1 MLKWLKRVVLLVV
14 LAFFLFIGLFFA
26 IRNGQVITL
35 DLVLWQSPELS
46 VALYM
51 IIAFA
56 VGVILA
62 LASSSM
68 LLFRLER
75 RARKQNKQ
83 LANLQTEIDNLR
95 KASLSTELAERE

>member
-83 LANLQTEIDNLR
+83 LVNLQTEIDNLR

>member
-1 MLKWLKRVVLLVV
+1 MLKWLKRVVLLVA
-14 LAFFLFIGLFFA
+14 LAFFLFVGLFFA
-26 IRNGQVITL
+26 IRNGQVISL

-56 VGVILA
+56 VGIVLA
-62 LASSSM
+62 LASSSA

-75 RARKQNKQ
+75 TIRKQAKQ
-83 LANLQTEIDNLR
+83 LGSQQAEIDNLR
-95 KASLSTELAERE
+95 KASLSTELSERE

>member
-1 MLKWLKRVVLLVV
+1 MLKWLKRVVLLVA

-26 IRNGQVITL
+26 IRNGQVISL

-56 VGVILA
+56 AGVVLA
-62 LASSSM
+62 LLSSSA

-75 RARKQNKQ
+75 NIRKQTKQ
-83 LANLQTEIDNLR
+83 LISQQAEIDNLR
-95 KASLSTELAERE
+95 KASLSSELSERE

>member
-1 MLKWLKRVVLLVV
+1 MLKWLKRVVLLVA
-14 LAFFLFIGLFFA
+14 LAFFLFVGLFFA

-46 VALYM
+46 IALYM

-56 VGVILA
+56 LGIVLA
-62 LASSSM
+62 LASSSA

-75 RARKQNKQ
+75 NVRKKTKQ
-83 LANLQTEIDNLR
+83 LVNLQAEIDNLR
-95 KASLSTELAERE
+95 KASLTSELSERE

>member
-46 VALYM
+46 IALYM

-83 LANLQTEIDNLR
+83 LVNLQTEIDNLR

>member
-1 MLKWLKRVVLLVV
+1 MLKWLKRVILLVV

-75 RARKQNKQ
+75 RSRKQNKQ
-83 LANLQTEIDNLR
+83 LVNLQTEIDNLR

>member
-56 VGVILA
+56 IGVVLA
-62 LASSSM
+62 LASSSAI
-68 LLFRLER
+68 LFRLER
-75 RARKQNKQ
+75 KVRKQNKQ
-83 LANLQTEIDNLR
+83 LIKQQAEMDNLH

>member
-46 VALYM
+46 IALYM
-51 IIAFA
+51 IIVYA

-83 LANLQTEIDNLR
+83 LVNLQTEIDNLR